1 MSAYTEKDKK
11 HMNWDIIV
19 IGAGASGLVA
29 ARTAAKQGKNVLVL
43 EQMDKCGKKILAT
56 GNGKCNFTNDAMKEM
71 AFFGN
76 KALITHVL
84 SNFTKEDCLSFFHE
98 IGIYPKCKNGYYYPL
113 SEQASSVTTALEQEL
128 KRLSVTIQCGV
139 CVQKIRPQKHG
150 FQLKTNQGVFR
161 GNKVIVACGL
171 LASPKLGSN
180 GSLFD
185 AIKELGHR
193 FAPILPVLCAFYAK
207 GLPFKK
213 ISGVRATGTVQ
224 AVVNGKKVGEDTGE
238 IQFTDYG
245 ISGIP
250 VFQISHFLSKAL
262 YEKKNVQVRINLLPD
277 FSKEELLNELQFR
290 NQLGG
295 NLLNGLLNQKIA
307 DILLSNLKYNTNS
320 KTACVHKKVAK
331 ADCEYSLYSTGSKQY
346 LKKELEELCENLQN
360 ITVTIEK
367 PRDFEFAQVCTGG
380 ILANEIE
387 ISTLES
393 KYVNGLYFAGEVL
406 DVDGIC
412 GGYNLHFA
420 WGSGYLA
427 GIYASK

>member
-1 MSAYTEKDKK
+1 
-11 HMNWDIIV
+11 MNWDIIV
-19 IGAGASGLVA
+19 IGAGASGLMA

-56 GNGKCNFTNDAMKEM
+56 GNGKCNFTNEYMKSD

-76 KALITHVL
+76 KVLIEHVL

-98 IGIYPKCKNGYYYPL
+98 IGIYPKCKNGYYYPA
-113 SEQASSVTTALEQEL
+113 SEQASSVTTAFEHEL
-128 KRLSVTIQCGV
+128 KRLSVTIQYSV
-139 CVQKIRPQKHG
+139 CVQKILPQKYG
-150 FQLKTNQGVFR
+150 FELKTNTGTFR
-161 GNKVIVACGL
+161 GKHIIICCGL

-193 FAPILPVLCAFYAK
+193 FEPILPMLCAFYAK

-213 ISGVRATGTVQ
+213 ISGVRVTGTVQ
-224 AVVNGKKVGEDTGE
+224 AIVNGQVVGEDTGE

-250 VFQISHFLSKAL
+250 VFQISHYLSLAI
-262 YEKKNVQVRINLLPD
+262 YAKKKTQVRIKLLPD
-277 FSKEELLNELQFR
+277 FTKEQLTGELMFR
-290 NQLGG
+290 NRLGG
-295 NLLNGLLNQKIA
+295 NLLNGLINQKLGDAI
-307 DILLSNLKYNTNS
+307 LSNFKNTAS
-320 KTACVHKKVAK
+320 GY
-331 ADCEYSLYSTGSKQY
+331 YS
-346 LKKELEELCENLQN
+346 KKELEEICEVLQN
-360 ITVTIEK
+360 IIVAIEK

-380 ILANEIE
+380 ISADEIE
-387 ISTLES
+387 LSTLES
-393 KYVNGLYFAGEVL
+393 KYIKGLYFAGEVL

-420 WGSGYLA
+420 WASGYLA
-427 GIYASK
+427 ALSASR